1 MKLKLK
7 LFLAKERPEIVRGS
21 FKFKMPLSGNF
32 DFEFGDPNQLGFL
45 KNYGD
50 VRKLVESNSLDVSHL
65 LMALERNSQV
75 FFQILG
81 SVGYNLTDM
90 NGYDSVL
97 IGAKTLEYLNSGP
110 FGIKPEIVRVLY
122 KLGALETTS
131 ETCNMVYR
139 IGCFSVL
146 LNMLVRD
153 GVRISSLE
161 HFIRDRDNILS
172 PLTIDSYRFTK
183 MVYDMQKNPFI
194 KTVDKFESFKDNL
207 RGTTFTLDKRCVL
220 TLLTIGKRN
229 IENIDELPCLPLELW
244 RLVFDKIS
252 FFDLLIPIRF

>member
-7 LFLAKERPEIVRGS
+7 LFLTKERPEIVRGS
-21 FKFKMPLSGNF
+21 FKFKMDLSGNF
-32 DFEFGDPNQLGFL
+32 RFEFGSPYYNLGFL
-45 KNYGD
+45 TD
-50 VRKLVESNSLDVSHL
+50 CEEIQKLIESNSLDVSHFVT
-65 LMALERNSQV
+65 ALERNSQL

-81 SVGYNLTDM
+81 SVGYNLTDI

-131 ETCNMVYR
+131 ETCNMIYR

-146 LNMLVRD
+146 LDMLAR
-153 GVRISSLE
+153 GVPIFSLE
-161 HFIRDRDNILS
+161 QFIRDRDNILS
-172 PLTIDSYRFTK
+172 PWTSDSYTFTK
-183 MVYDMQKNPFI
+183 MIYDIQQNPFR
-194 KTVDKFESFKDNL
+194 KMVDKFESFKDNL
-207 RGTTFTLDKRCVL
+207 RGTTFTLDKSCLL
-220 TLLTIGKRN
+220 TLLIIRQRN
-229 IENIDELPCLPLELW
+229 IENAGVLPCLPPELW

-252 FFDLLIPIRF
+252 FFDLLTPIRF